1 MILQT
6 IYYIL
11 EGYVVFLA
19 VVGAWRIAKST
30 PERGT
35 YVNVMNNAKS
45 ENEYKPFNDLN
56 PTRIF
61 DIYRWFTSWK
71 AEPKGVADLVILKK
85 QFNWGLRFLMVSI
98 VLQYIL
104 SLINV

>member
-1 MILQT
+1 MILQI

-19 VVGAWRIAKST
+19 IVGTWRLAQST
-30 PERGT
+30 RERGT
-35 YVNVMNNAKS
+35 IVNVSIQGGS
-45 ENEYKPFNDLN
+45 EKKYKFYKDLN
-56 PTRIF
+56 PARVL
-61 DIYRWFTSWK
+61 DIYKWFTSWK
-71 AEPKGVADLVILKK
+71 SEPEGVADLVILKK